1 MVSSI
6 CRRSE
11 KRSTV
16 TTVAPTITLFERN
29 HVLLRSKKLQINCT
43 KFDIPINEV
52 DGCIWDMKDFQ
63 TSCFSRLT
71 SYVNL
76 IPTFAQQPEI
86 QTFSFSVEVIL
97 SEISHQRFERII
109 FQNVS
114 KVRWRLHAVSPR
126 NMSQILGKK
135 VRYWPF
141 STVTD
146 DRKNSET

>member
-6 CRRSE
+6 CRRFE
-11 KRSTV
+11 KRFTV
-16 TTVAPTITLFERN
+16 TTVAPTITLFERD

-52 DGCIWDMKDFQ
+52 DGCIWDIKDFQ

-71 SYVNL
+71 SYVDL

-114 KVRWRLHAVSPR
+114 KSSLTSPHSLS
-126 NMSQILGKK
+126 SQYEPDIGKK
-135 VRYWPF
+135 VRYWPS

-146 DRKNSET
+146 NRKNSET